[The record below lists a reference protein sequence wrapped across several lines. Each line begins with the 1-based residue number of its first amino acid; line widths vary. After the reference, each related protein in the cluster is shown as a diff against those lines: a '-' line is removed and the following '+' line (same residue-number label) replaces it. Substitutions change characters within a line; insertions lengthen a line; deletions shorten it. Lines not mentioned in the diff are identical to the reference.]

1 MKPYD
6 VRVVIGRL
14 QPAHTYHIDNL
25 VIPAAQAGDLVVVL
39 LGSSHKP
46 RTFKNPLTWQM
57 RRDIIDASVLDWC
70 KQNGV
75 DRRDLADVVCVP
87 IRDYM
92 YSDNQWI
99 VQVQHELV
107 KAINAYYDAPVDHRV
122 TLHGCKKDESSY
134 YLDYFPQWG
143 SDLYGGERNEF
154 GVSGTTIRNG
164 IFDGE
169 IDWAAN
175 VYPSARK
182 LLMKWKESVPAKDIV
197 EDYQFVQ
204 KYKKS
209 WEAAPYPVIFQTVD
223 NVIVYKGNL
232 LLIKRGAAPGKGL
245 WALPGG
251 FVDYDETLLAS
262 AVRECRE
269 ETKLR
274 LKMEWL
280 VTGDVFGRS
289 RTIGELKIRLK
300 EVMMLRKQLGSR
312 LIRSKARCRTSYSRI
327 TPTSSANF

>member
-1 MKPYD
+1 
-6 VRVVIGRL
+6 
-14 QPAHTYHIDNL
+14 
-25 VIPAAQAGDLVVVL
+25 
-39 LGSSHKP
+39 
-46 RTFKNPLTWQM
+46 M

-280 VTGDVFGRS
+280 VTGDVFDAPGRS
-289 RTIGELKIRLK
+289 LRGRTITSGYLWKIPDHWRIEDKIKGSDDAAKAAWFPIDKVQGEMQDKLFEDHADIISQLLKHL
-300 EVMMLRKQLGSR
+300 
-312 LIRSKARCRTSYSRI
+312 
-327 TPTSSANF
+327 